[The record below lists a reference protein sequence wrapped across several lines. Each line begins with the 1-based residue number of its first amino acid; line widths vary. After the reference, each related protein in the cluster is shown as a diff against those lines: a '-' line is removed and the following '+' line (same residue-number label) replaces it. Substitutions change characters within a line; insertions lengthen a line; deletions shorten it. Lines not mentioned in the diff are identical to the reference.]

1 MAEQHGPQAPH
12 PDTSPTWQV
21 TMWTMVAVQVIM
33 TLSFTFLS
41 PVMPLFLPHLGVET
55 AEGVDLWSGALS
67 SITSLIAAFAA
78 PMWGRMS
85 DRYGRKMMVLRSA
98 FAIGLFTIM
107 MALAQNVWHMLG
119 LRILMGAGA
128 GFSAASVVLIASQV
142 PPARLGYA
150 LGMLSTGQLVGSLIG
165 PLLGGILVDV
175 TGSYRLPFVI
185 GGSLSMVAF
194 LLCWVLVPERF
205 TPPKGDKPK
214 VKLSVAFRA
223 MTSIP
228 GMAALVLVLMFTQF
242 AVQAIQPV
250 ISLHVKEL
258 VGNAGNVASLAG
270 FAFSATGLAGV
281 IAVPMLGRSA
291 DKFGER
297 AILLLALGGA
307 AVLTLPQAFTDSYP
321 WFVVERFGV
330 GMFVGAIV
338 PTANALIG
346 KLTNA
351 DERGF
356 IYGMTSSVY
365 FLGNSLGPMS
375 GGVVAAGFGL
385 RWVFLLTAV
394 LLIGTWG
401 LVFLAVPKVQ
411 EDEVASR

>member
-1 MAEQHGPQAPH
+1 MPAPDQPAQDPSPEWAPQ
-12 PDTSPTWQV
+12 WQM

-55 AEGVDLWSGALS
+55 EEAIDLWSGALGS
-67 SITSLIAAFAA
+67 VTSLIAAVAA
-78 PMWGRMS
+78 PMWGRLS
-85 DRYGRKMMVLRSA
+85 DRTGRKLMVLRSA
-98 FAIGLFTIM
+98 LAIGLLTIL
-107 MALAQNVWHMLG
+107 MAFAQNIWHMLG

-142 PPARLGYA
+142 PGARLGYA
-150 LGMLSTGQLVGSLIG
+150 LGMLGTGQLVGSLMG

-185 GGSLSMVAF
+185 GGSLSLVAF
-194 LLCWVLVPERF
+194 ALCWVLVPENF
-205 TPPKGDKPK
+205 TRPTHPKPK

-223 MTSIP
+223 MTAIP

-250 ISLHVKEL
+250 ISLHVQEL
-258 VGNAGNVASLAG
+258 VGRAANVATLAG

-281 IAVPMLGRSA
+281 VAVPLLGRMS
-291 DKFGER
+291 DRIGER
-297 AILLLALGGA
+297 AVLLIAVAGA
-307 AVLTLPQAFTDSYP
+307 AVLSLPQAFTDSYL

-330 GMFVGAIV
+330 GLFVGAIV
-338 PTANALIG
+338 PMANALVG
-346 KLTNA
+346 KFTDA
-351 DERGF
+351 EDRGF
-356 IYGMTSSVY
+356 IYGMTASVY

-375 GGVVAAGFGL
+375 GGVVAALFGL

-394 LLIGTWG
+394 LLCITWA
-401 LVFLAVPKVQ
+401 LVQFAVPKPRG
-411 EDEVASR
+411 EFIDG